1 MPWVKGSGRQANEKL
16 LDLPDTVFRVCF
28 SGLGCRVY
36 MKGAELRCRVYMKG
50 AEFRV

>member
-16 LDLPDTVFRVCF
+16 LDLPDTEFRVGF